1 MLSFESLKEYTS
13 SWWMRGNTWIS
24 FHSQKA
30 EFQDHLPLGRGIP
43 QISQQ
48 ETQLLFRV
56 KKLVPTVAF
65 FLPWLKHW
73 GLILP
78 QCTFSL
84 TVFPLRSTP
93 AGQVALHG
101 AAENAASCQTSLKC
115 KDKGKRGSRN
125 RSGTSDLGPSHHL
138 SLMVEKSTSLSWHGG
153 WGVSCGEGGKSQMWK
168 WWEEKRIR
176 FIWEAEPSF
185 LSLFDPPELI
195 PSLQISTLRQL
206 KMLSS
211 PLLSYWFGLYRRK
224 LLLRQQSTACPLR
237 WLGEYKP
244 HKHLKPFC
252 WLTASEW
259 KALPI
264 VFAFW
269 KCQK

>member
-1 MLSFESLKEYTS
+1 MLSFESLKEYTP

-43 QISQQ
+43 QMSQQ

-56 KKLVPTVAF
+56 KKLVPTVTF
-65 FLPWLKHW
+65 FVPWLKHW

-93 AGQVALHG
+93 AGHVALHG

-115 KDKGKRGSRN
+115 KGKGKRGSRN

-138 SLMVEKSTSLSWHGG
+138 SLMVEKSTFLSWHGG
-153 WGVSCGEGGKSQMWK
+153 WVVGKEENHRCESDERRKGSDSSGRLSQVFFPYL
-168 WWEEKRIR
+168 IL
-176 FIWEAEPSF
+176 
-185 LSLFDPPELI
+185 LSL
-195 PSLQISTLRQL
+195 SLPC
-206 KMLSS
+206 K
-211 PLLSYWFGLYRRK
+211 
-224 LLLRQQSTACPLR
+224 
-237 WLGEYKP
+237 
-244 HKHLKPFC
+244 
-252 WLTASEW
+252 
-259 KALPI
+259 
-264 VFAFW
+264 
-269 KCQK
+269 